1 MTATAPVDVELC
13 IVPYDSALLD
23 TRMGAGPRRL
33 VTGGLPERLRERGHA
48 TRIHEIAPPDDAL
61 RAEIGTAFALNR
73 RLAATVAEARA
84 RGAFTIT
91 LAGNC
96 NSAVGTVAGTLMGAD
111 STAVGVLWF
120 DAHGDFNTP
129 ESTIGGFL
137 DGMAL
142 AMLTGR
148 CWTRMTADVPGFAP
162 VDEANVILVG
172 GRDLDPDE
180 AELLSSSAIV
190 QIGADDPLSRFAA
203 AIDALA
209 RRVARLYV
217 HVDLDVLDASEG
229 LANSYAGGAGLTLSQ
244 LLGCIEIAASRIPLA
259 AAALTAYDPAFDH
272 TGSICRAAIAVA
284 ERCATLA
291 SRRWNVTLHPPL

>member
-1 MTATAPVDVELC
+1 MTRAAPVDVELC

-23 TRMGAGPRRL
+23 TRMGAGPRRI
-33 VTGGLPERLRERGHA
+33 VAGGLPDRLRERGHA
-48 TRIHEIAPPDDAL
+48 TRVHETAPPDDEP
-61 RAEIGTAFALNR
+61 RVEIGTAFALNR
-73 RLAATVAEARA
+73 RLAAKVAEARA

-96 NSAVGTVAGTLMGAD
+96 NTAVGTVAGTLPGAG
-111 STAVGVLWF
+111 STAAGVIWF

-129 ESTIGGFL
+129 ETTIGGFL

-148 CWTRMTADVPGFAP
+148 CWRRMTATVPGFAP

-180 AELLSSSAIV
+180 AELLSSSAVV
-190 QIGADDPLSRFAA
+190 QLGAHDAPSRLEAE
-203 AIDALA
+203 IDALA
-209 RRVARLYV
+209 RRVTRLYV

-229 LANSYAGGAGLTLSQ
+229 LANAYAGGAGLTLLQ
-244 LLGCIEIAASRIPLA
+244 LLDCIEIAAARIPLA

-284 ERCATLA
+284 ERCAALA
-291 SRRWNVTLHPPL
+291 SPRR

>member
-1 MTATAPVDVELC
+1 VSANGGDVHV
-13 IVPYDSALLD
+13 IAVPFDSAHRSR
-23 TRMGAGPRRL
+23 RMGAGPAHL
-33 VTGGLPERLRERGHA
+33 VALGLLDRLRERGA
-48 TRIHEIAPPDDAL
+48 SVEQRELAPSSGTWV
-61 RAEIGTAFALNR
+61 AEIGTAFDLNR
-73 RLAATVAEARA
+73 QLARAVADARA
-84 RGAFTIT
+84 RNAFPLT

-96 NSAVGTVAGTLMGAD
+96 ITSIGSVGGLGAGT
-111 STAVGVLWF
+111 TGVLWF

-162 VDEANVILVG
+162 VDEANIILVG

-190 QIGADDPLSRFAA
+190 QLGADDPLSRFAA

-284 ERCATLA
+284 ERCATLE